1 MQKVTLLVNDL
12 KSLPDS
18 NDPKKKE
25 YVANVSV
32 LELAKADIPTD
43 ANPRKQDQKSR
54 VFKEIKESVLSFD
67 NIFRYKT
74 MEYLLI
80 ALLLYLITIKQNQ
93 LNLVL
98 T

>member
-54 VFKEIKESVLSFD
+54 VFKEIKECIKIELTK
-67 NIFRYKT
+67 IFST
-74 MEYLLI
+74 TTHL
-80 ALLLYLITIKQNQ
+80 
-93 LNLVL
+93 
-98 T
+98 